1 MSSCLANSIF
11 YEYVLLMPELY
22 LHYYVFHIILVYYS
36 ISIFFLGWF
45 IVCCIIER
53 AQDLRF
59 VLPTCYRAYAK

>member
-22 LHYYVFHIILVYYS
+22 LLHDYVFHIILVYYS

-53 AQDLRF
+53 AQF